1 MKKLLMLFVLVI
13 SVFSVTAQDYNP
25 NRYRE
30 SLFPDVLT
38 IPDVLYGSSPQWIWP
53 YWDEDLYMDVYVP
66 DGDDNPKRPLIIFA
80 HSGGFING
88 AKDVDDMVAIC
99 DSFARK
105 GYVTASIAYRKGFDP
120 LDAESAERAAYRGLQ
135 DGKAAVRYFKEN
147 ASLYD
152 IDTNYIFFG
161 GMSAGG
167 FISLG
172 VGYMDKEAERPAS
185 TYGAGLVNDLE
196 CLDCAGNDYPHS
208 SEVRAIL
215 DFWGGVNDTLL
226 IEPGDIPMMI
236 MHGEHDETV
245 PFVFGHPFGL
255 FTLPES
261 YGGQPI
267 SERAENIELYYEFF
281 TSEGSNHMLD
291 GSNNG
296 EWDDDSPN
304 SFWSDT
310 LLPESERFLW
320 ENMKPNTAR
329 VSDEFLTICN
339 GTSFVLEVTDE
350 PTSHYVWTYDEGEID
365 LVVDDFSGQIELIF
379 SNEGTFEISVIEFN
393 EILCPGEAISFF
405 VEVTP
410 ELEANFTESIVD
422 ANLVSFTNSSVGGIL
437 YEWDFG
443 DGDFSTTFE
452 PEHTYAVDGMYDVT
466 LTVTDEYGCTST
478 YSMTLTIAGVGVDE
492 NELSNLRLY
501 PNPFTDAFTI
511 KCDQNMEFITV
522 IDATGKLIFQIV
534 DLNTT
539 SFTLNAENW
548 SPGIYFVTIQD
559 EFGQVSSNRMV
570 RN

>member
-1 MKKLLMLFVLVI
+1 MLFVLVI

-185 TYGAGLVNDLE
+185 TYGAGLVNELE
-196 CLDCAGNDYPHS
+196 FLDCAGNDYPHS

>member
-1 MKKLLMLFVLVI
+1 MLFVLVI

-548 SPGIYFVTIQD
+548 APGIYFVTIQD

>member
-1 MKKLLMLFVLVI
+1 MLFVLVI

>member
-1 MKKLLMLFVLVI
+1 MLFVLVI

-99 DSFARK
+99 GSFARK

>member
-1 MKKLLMLFVLVI
+1 MKKYVSFLVVLLI
-13 SVFSVTAQDYNP
+13 STGTFTQDYNP
-25 NRYRE
+25 NRYRQQI
-30 SLFPDVLT
+30 SPTVLS

-53 YWDEDLYMDVYVP
+53 YWDEDLYLDVYMP
-66 DGDDNPKRPLIIFA
+66 DGDLNPKRPLIIFA

-88 AKDVDDMVAIC
+88 YKEVDDMVAIC
-99 DSFARK
+99 DSFAQK

-120 LDAESAERAAYRGLQ
+120 LDSESAERAAYRGLQ

-167 FISLG
+167 FISLN
-172 VGYMDKEAERPAS
+172 VAYMDKEEERPAS
-185 TYGAGLVNDLE
+185 TYGGGLVNDLE
-196 CLDCAGNDYPHS
+196 CLDCAGNDFPHT

-215 DFWGGVNDTLL
+215 DFWGGVDDTLV

-236 MHGEHDETV
+236 MHGENDETV
-245 PFVFGHPFGL
+245 PFDFGHPFGL

-261 YGGQPI
+261 YGGKPI
-267 SERAENIELYYEFF
+267 SERAANIGIYHEFY
-281 TSEGSNHMLD
+281 TSEGPNHMLD
-291 GSNNG
+291 GSDNG

-310 LLPESERFLW
+310 LLPESTRFLW

-329 VSDEFLTICN
+329 ISDEFLTICN
-339 GTSFVLEVTDE
+339 GTSFVLKVTDE
-350 PTSHYVWTYDEGEID
+350 PTSHYVWTYDDTEID

-379 SNEGTFEISVIEFN
+379 SNEGAFEISVIEFN
-393 EILCPGEAISFF
+393 EILCAGEAISFF

-422 ANLVSFTNSSVGGIL
+422 ANVVSFTNTSVGGTL
-437 YEWDFG
+437 FEWDFG
-443 DGDFSTTFE
+443 DGDFSTAFE
-452 PEHTYAVDGMYDVT
+452 PEHTYAADGNYDVT

-478 YSMTLTIAGVGVDE
+478 YSITVTIAGVGVDE
-492 NELSNLRLY
+492 NKLSNVRLY
-501 PNPFTDAFTI
+501 PNPFKDAFTI
-511 KCDQNMEFITV
+511 KSDQNMEFITV
-522 IDATGKLIFQIV
+522 MDATGKLIFQIV
-534 DLNTT
+534 DLNAT

-548 SPGIYFVTIQD
+548 STGIYFVTIQD
-559 EFGQVSSNRMV
+559 EFGQISSNRMV